1 MNELLKSIL
10 DGIYSIVNN
19 YGLSIIFFTLLIK
32 LCLLPLDYKSR
43 KGMRKMSSLAPKQ
56 AELQKKYGHDQEKLQ
71 RKLQE
76 LYKKEGASPMSGC
89 WPMLL
94 TMPILFAMF
103 AAMRYMANEQL
114 VQQTFDIL
122 IHGEPV
128 LEPFLWI
135 KNLWMADSPFSA
147 AWPNVTSLQIIEEKQ
162 WLAIFNTLTP
172 EEVAT
177 LASAISIPDL
187 SAASFVNS
195 GDMLKNTVAAIGNA
209 MTALPY
215 YVDQTSVVP
224 YLRINLLITELAV
237 VNGYN
242 GFFILP
248 LLSAVSQFVMSKLQ
262 NVNNPQPT
270 PAANDE
276 KAQQQQATSS
286 FMKWFF
292 PLFSLWICASSNA
305 GFALYWVVTNIFSLV
320 SNQLINWHL
329 DRKEKLEAMNPA
341 PAAASKGGL
350 K

>member
-1 MNELLKSIL
+1 MNDFLKSIL
-10 DGIYSIVNN
+10 DAICSVVGN
-19 YGLSIIFFTLLIK
+19 YGWSMVLFTLLIK

-56 AELQKKYGHDQEKLQ
+56 AELQKKYGHDQDKLS

-76 LYKKEGASPMSGC
+76 LYKKEGTSPMSGC

-114 VQQTFDIL
+114 VKQAFDVL
-122 IHGEPV
+122 IYGEPV

-135 KNLWMADSPFSA
+135 KNLWMPDSPFSA
-147 AWPNVTSLQIIEEKQ
+147 AWPSASSLQMVEEKQ
-162 WLAIFNTLTP
+162 WLAIFGTLTP
-172 EEVAT
+172 DEISA

-187 SAASFVNS
+187 SAASF
-195 GDMLKNTVAAIGNA
+195 LKGEALTATTTAIGNA
-209 MTALPY
+209 MTALPAY
-215 YVDQTSVVP
+215 AEQTAIIP
-224 YLRINLLITELAV
+224 YLRINLLITELTV
-237 VNGYN
+237 PYGYN

-248 LLSAVSQFVMSKLQ
+248 LLSAASQFIMTKLQ
-262 NVNNPQPT
+262 DAKNPQPV

-276 KAQQQQATSS
+276 KAQQQQGTGA

-292 PLFSLWICASSNA
+292 PLFSLWICAGYNA
-305 GFALYWVVTNIFSLV
+305 AFALYWVASNLFSLI

-329 DRKEKLEAMNPA
+329 DRKEKLEAEA
-341 PAAASKGGL
+341 PAAAKNGL

>member
-1 MNELLKSIL
+1 MNDFLKSIL
-10 DGIYSIVNN
+10 DGIHMLIPS
-19 YGLSIIFFTLLIK
+19 YGWSLVAFTLLIK

-43 KGMRKMSSLAPKQ
+43 KGMRKMSALGPKQ

-114 VQQTFDIL
+114 VQQAFDIL

-135 KNLWMADSPFSA
+135 KNLWMSDSPFVG
-147 AWPNVTSLQIIEEKQ
+147 AWPDATALQLIEEKQ
-162 WLAIFNTLTP
+162 WLAIFNTLSA
-172 EEVAT
+172 EDVAT
-177 LASAISIPDL
+177 LAAAINIPDL
-187 SAASFVNS
+187 SAASFLK
-195 GDMLKNTVAAIGNA
+195 GDALSATSAAISSA
-209 MTALPY
+209 MTAMPT
-215 YVDQTSVVP
+215 YVAQTSVVP

-248 LLSAVSQFVMSKLQ
+248 LLSAGSQFLMTKLQ
-262 NVNNPQPT
+262 NVQNPQPA

-276 KAQQQQATSS
+276 KAQQQQATSG

-292 PLFSLWICASSNA
+292 PIFSLWICASSNA
-305 GFALYWVVTNIFSLV
+305 AFALYWVVTNLFSLV
-320 SNQLINWHL
+320 SNQLINMHL
-329 DRKEKLEAMNPA
+329 DRKEKLEKENPVVST
-341 PAAASKGGL
+341 AAKGGL